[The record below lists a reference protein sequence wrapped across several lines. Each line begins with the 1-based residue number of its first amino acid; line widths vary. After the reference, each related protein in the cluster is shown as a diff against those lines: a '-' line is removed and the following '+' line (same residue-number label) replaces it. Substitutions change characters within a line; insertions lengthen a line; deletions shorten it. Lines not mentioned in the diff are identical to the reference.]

1 MNTQPV
7 NRILKVISEQFF
19 DEVIFVIDDLV
30 FVNLDWLTNRNY
42 QFEGVNEF
50 LYTINQYK
58 NHKLIFLIRDGI
70 NPRFTGVT
78 EIIKQ
83 VIRNLDLNDENCYI
97 YGYDNPCIS
106 KTTYLALDAVS
117 MWSGLTHAIIKNLP
131 ISNNRFLKH
140 LQLYDLLTKKQY
152 CSPFSKKKI

>member
-50 LYTINQYK
+50 FQ
-58 NHKLIFLIRDGI
+58 IFHSMH
-70 NPRFTGVT
+70 
-78 EIIKQ
+78 EI
-83 VIRNLDLNDENCYI
+83 E
-97 YGYDNPCIS
+97 
-106 KTTYLALDAVS
+106 T
-117 MWSGLTHAIIKNLP
+117 
-131 ISNNRFLKH
+131 
-140 LQLYDLLTKKQY
+140 
-152 CSPFSKKKI
+152 